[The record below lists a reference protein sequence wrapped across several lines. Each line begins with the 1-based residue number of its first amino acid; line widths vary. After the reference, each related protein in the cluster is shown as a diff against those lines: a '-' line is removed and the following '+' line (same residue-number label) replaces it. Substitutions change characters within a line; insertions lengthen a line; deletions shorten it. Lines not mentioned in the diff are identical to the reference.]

1 MSITQRLL
9 PSDHKAVDPTLQ
21 DQQMINT
28 FARLH
33 MTYMEL
39 AVQRNTLK
47 KRLDDME
54 SASVAL
60 LELDDTEVK
69 PMLTVG
75 ASFFP
80 NDSMD
85 IDNSLETMKTAISQ
99 EYDAISTRYSKIKTK
114 LDQLRDVLQQ
124 KFKGSINLDY
134 ES

>member
-1 MSITQRLL
+1 MSLTQRLL
-9 PSDHKAVDPTLQ
+9 PSDHKSVDASLQ

-33 MTYMEL
+33 MSYVEL
-39 AVQRNTLK
+39 VEQRKALK
-47 KRLDDME
+47 KRLDDIE

-69 PMLTVG
+69 PMLAIG
-75 ASFFP
+75 AAFFP

-85 IDNSLETMKTAISQ
+85 IDSSLEALKITVSQ
-99 EYDAISTRYSKIKTK
+99 EYEVVSNRCSKIEAK
-114 LDQLRDVLQQ
+114 LNQLRDVLQQ

>member
-1 MSITQRLL
+1 MSLTQRLL
-9 PSDHKAVDPTLQ
+9 PSNHKSVDASLQ

-33 MTYMEL
+33 MAYMEL
-39 AVQRNTLK
+39 TEQRKTLK

-60 LELDDTEVK
+60 LELDDAEVK
-69 PMLTVG
+69 PMLVIG

-80 NDSMD
+80 QDLMD
-85 IDNSLETMKTAISQ
+85 IDNSLEALKTTVSQ
-99 EYDAISTRYSKIKTK
+99 EYETVSNRCSKIEVK
-114 LDQLRDVLQQ
+114 LNQLREVLQQ

>member
-1 MSITQRLL
+1 MSLTQRLL
-9 PSDHKAVDPTLQ
+9 PSNHKSVDASLQ

-33 MTYMEL
+33 MAYMEL
-39 AVQRNTLK
+39 TEQRKTLK

-60 LELDDTEVK
+60 LELDDAEVK
-69 PMLTVG
+69 PMLVIG

-80 NDSMD
+80 QDSMD
-85 IDNSLETMKTAISQ
+85 IDNSLETLKTTVSQ
-99 EYDAISTRYSKIKTK
+99 EYETVSNRCSKIEVK
-114 LDQLRDVLQQ
+114 LNQLREVLQQ
-124 KFKGSINLDY
+124 KFKSSINLDY